1 MKWKNK
7 GREFDECASS
17 ISEKFKKN
25 IYVFGTGQVGERLGY
40 SLMNF
45 GMLGGFIDNS
55 IKKQGR
61 EFLGMEV
68 LSLDEYLEGTN
79 EKAIVIATT
88 YKNNSNEIENQ
99 LICAG
104 LHRGQDYYL
113 TDEFVSKVLPI
124 LAVYEYNKTFMW
136 LAQIVLTERCSLKC
150 KKCAHA
156 CAYVDY
162 SSKDMPLEEVY
173 KSADCF
179 FKKIDFIGEFVLIGG
194 EPLLYRELAN
204 AIEYIGKHYRKQMGN
219 FCITTNGTI
228 IPGEEVLIACKNN
241 CVKFEISNYSKTL
254 PWIKE
259 RQDKLIKELNK
270 YGIAYVLA
278 SEDGNWIDYGF
289 DEVNNKIDE
298 DYLIDIFDACHT
310 PCREV
315 RGSKLFYCVMA
326 RSVSDNMGF
335 GENEEDYLDL
345 EKMSEDNYKKELI
358 EYNYGYSEKGYLK
371 MCHRCRGKNAE
382 KFPIPVAEQLID
394 ENT

>member
-1 MKWKNK
+1 
-7 GREFDECASS
+7 
-17 ISEKFKKN
+17 
-25 IYVFGTGQVGERLGY
+25 
-40 SLMNF
+40 MNF

-68 LSLDEYLEGTN
+68 LSLDEYLKRSN

-99 LICAG
+99 LIGAG

-136 LAQIVLTERCSLKC
+136 LAQIVLIERCSLKC

-156 CAYVDY
+156 CAYVDS

-179 FKKIDFIGEFVLIGG
+179 FKKVDFIGEFVLIGG
-194 EPLLYRELAN
+194 EPLLYRELAKS
-204 AIEYIGKHYRKQMGN
+204 IEYIGEHYRKQMGN

-228 IPGEEVLIACKNN
+228 ISGEEVLIACRNN
-241 CVKFEISNYSKTL
+241 FVKFEISNYSKTL

-259 RQDKLIKELNK
+259 
-270 YGIAYVLA
+270 
-278 SEDGNWIDYGF
+278 
-289 DEVNNKIDE
+289 
-298 DYLIDIFDACHT
+298 
-310 PCREV
+310 
-315 RGSKLFYCVMA
+315 
-326 RSVSDNMGF
+326 
-335 GENEEDYLDL
+335 
-345 EKMSEDNYKKELI
+345 
-358 EYNYGYSEKGYLK
+358 
-371 MCHRCRGKNAE
+371 
-382 KFPIPVAEQLID
+382 
-394 ENT
+394 